1 MNKDFVEMFINQ
13 IEDLMRASDKE
24 EYVQDEAGMYLKV
37 LYLEHLISEARELI
51 KYGESKIAL
60 ENMLENLNEV
70 SISLD
75 ESVLELARRAFE
87 DQATSY
93 MEQLSNNLVTHK

>member
-1 MNKDFVEMFINQ
+1 MTGIFEGKRNTKPTQMCIRD
-13 IEDLMRASDKE
+13 S
-24 EYVQDEAGMYLKV
+24 
-37 LYLEHLISEARELI
+37 
-51 KYGESKIAL
+51 